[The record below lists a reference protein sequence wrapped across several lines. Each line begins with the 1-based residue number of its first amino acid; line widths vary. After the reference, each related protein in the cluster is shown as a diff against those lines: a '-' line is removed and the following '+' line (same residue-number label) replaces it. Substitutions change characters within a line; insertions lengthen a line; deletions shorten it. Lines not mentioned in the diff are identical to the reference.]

1 MDGDDDDDFDDDE
14 DDNFDRDDDVVVIIS
29 HVLFWRIGQTEVL
42 IQNPNFDSFFLNSLS
57 SSPQSF
63 KKLKQRG
70 KYLEWNVFTNH

>member
-42 IQNPNFDSFFLNSLS
+42 IQNPNFDSFFSILFPLPHNLS
-57 SSPQSF
+57 RS
-63 KKLKQRG
+63 
-70 KYLEWNVFTNH
+70 